1 MRKPTLIVPIGCYLA
16 VTLGLPLLNGAAA
29 GESFLEHAFF
39 VLAVCT
45 VMLLL
50 RQSRSRPGMVS
61 RTRNARPFFEART
74 SAVDEDSTPSTP
86 LNRPLRIR
94 PVDVEKLPSNVV

>member
-1 MRKPTLIVPIGCYLA
+1 MGGDAMRKPTLIVPIGCYLA

-29 GESFLEHAFF
+29 GESFLEHAVF

-61 RTRNARPFFEART
+61 QTRNARPFLEART
-74 SAVDEDSTPSTP
+74 SAVDEDST
-86 LNRPLRIR
+86 
-94 PVDVEKLPSNVV
+94 

>member
-16 VTLGLPLLNGAAA
+16 VTLGVPLLNGAAD

-45 VMLLL
+45 VLLL
-50 RQSRSRPGMVS
+50 IRQSRSRAGMVS
-61 RTRNARPFFEART
+61 RTRNARPFLEART
-74 SAVDEDSTPSTP
+74 SAVMSSHSTISPSDKS
-86 LNRPLRIR
+86 RP
-94 PVDVEKLPSNVV
+94 